1 MLIILFIE
9 PLREQNLRIFSVML
23 TLDPFQDTILQ
34 ISLISLDRLA
44 ENILLPLLV
53 LYKYCTF

>member
-1 MLIILFIE
+1 
-9 PLREQNLRIFSVML
+9 ML

-53 LYKYCTF
+53 L